1 MTENYEQPTVTFDQK
16 KIENDI
22 NLLVK
27 QVILNQKADANSDL
41 DVTLIPKITVK
52 RIVNN
57 RIVTNVYTLD
67 DF

>member
-1 MTENYEQPTVTFDQK
+1 MMENCEQPTVTFDQK

>member
-41 DVTLIPKITVK
+41 EVTLIPKITVK